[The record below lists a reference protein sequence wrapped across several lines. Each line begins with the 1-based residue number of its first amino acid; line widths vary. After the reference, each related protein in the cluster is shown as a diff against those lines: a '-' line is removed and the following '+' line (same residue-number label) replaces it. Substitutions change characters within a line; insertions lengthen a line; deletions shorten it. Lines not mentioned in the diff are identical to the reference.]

1 MNKILI
7 VYYSRRGENHYAG
20 GLKFLEEGNTEK
32 VAKIIAAAV
41 GADLF
46 QVETV
51 KPYAAGYRACCG
63 EAVAEWKAG
72 ARPEIVG
79 FVENMEQYDTVFV
92 GYPIWCGTMPMCMYT
107 FLEHYDLS
115 GKTIVPF
122 CTHEG
127 SGLANSVKE
136 IGKVCPGAV
145 IAEALAVKGCEVDE
159 NAERIAQWAG
169 SSAV

>member
-1 MNKILI
+1 MKKSLI

-32 VAKIIAAAV
+32 VAKLIA
-41 GADLF
+41 GALDAELF

-51 KPYAAGYRACCG
+51 KPYAAGYRECCG

-79 FVENMEQYDTVFV
+79 YVENMEVYDTVFV

-115 GKTIVPF
+115 GKRIVPF

-127 SGLANSVKE
+127 SGLAKSVEE
-136 IGKVCPGAV
+136 IAKVCPGAV
-145 IAEALAVKGCEVDE
+145 LGEALAVKGCEVEE
-159 NAERIAQWAG
+159 NAERVRAWAQENA
-169 SSAV
+169 